1 MQSRSAPACRRAR
14 AGQGRAL
21 RSPQM
26 RPALTAPARGG
37 SKKRRPGRKND
48 LWRGRTKEWTC
59 GVARFTKNRLSIS
72 SVVRMTPNS
81 QSFVCA
87 PLPSSDPWVGQD
99 IASRRLSPGGQL
111 AKPGLQCL
119 GDVSQTGGGIMRALS
134 IVIGAAAILFGVR
147 DAALAQTS
155 TTPNV
160 TTPFTGLSTPLTS
173 TTTTCMMTC
182 NSQFALCQS
191 SCVATRSVPPGFLV
205 ANPQLG
211 AGNAL
216 SAGSCI
222 SFCTNQQ
229 LACSVVCA
237 RASPSR

>member
-1 MQSRSAPACRRAR
+1 
-14 AGQGRAL
+14 
-21 RSPQM
+21 
-26 RPALTAPARGG
+26 
-37 SKKRRPGRKND
+37 
-48 LWRGRTKEWTC
+48 
-59 GVARFTKNRLSIS
+59 
-72 SVVRMTPNS
+72 
-81 QSFVCA
+81 
-87 PLPSSDPWVGQD
+87 
-99 IASRRLSPGGQL
+99 
-111 AKPGLQCL
+111 
-119 GDVSQTGGGIMRALS
+119 MRAPRDTTA
-134 IVIGAAAILFGVR
+134 AAAILFGVR

>member
-1 MQSRSAPACRRAR
+1 MWRSLAAARLRADCPSGNAPTTRVRRLISRRM
-14 AGQGRAL
+14 
-21 RSPQM
+21 RSSG
-26 RPALTAPARGG
+26 L
-37 SKKRRPGRKND
+37 
-48 LWRGRTKEWTC
+48 L
-59 GVARFTKNRLSIS
+59 
-72 SVVRMTPNS
+72 VRMTPNS